1 MHYLVRLI
9 VEAPDAA
16 EARDV
21 AESTMEDLVEWREF
35 DWFTVTKE
43 DSRWEECWQPMKMST
58 KKAQD
63 LVKDAMRGQFDEFKQ
78 TLATIRLMLES
89 HSDEQIYNEEFGQVH
104 GHYLSRYQFS
114 KASGYHGNA
123 CQLFGPGGDSIIS
136 QKELEYYLRDTKN
149 LWLVQ
154 VDAHN

>member
-21 AESTMEDLVEWREF
+21 AEATMDDLVEWHEF
-35 DWFTVTKE
+35 DWYSYTAE
-43 DSRWEECWQPMKMST
+43 ESRWEDCWQPMKLRT
-58 KKAQD
+58 KKSQASA
-63 LVKDAMRGQFDEFKQ
+63 VAAMEGQFDEFKQ
-78 TLATIRLMLES
+78 TMETVRLMLANY
-89 HSDEQIYNEEFGQVH
+89 SDEQIYNEEFERVD

-114 KASGYHGNA
+114 KASGYHGNT
-123 CQLFGPGGDSIIS
+123 CQLFGPGGESVIS
-136 QKELEYYLRDTKN
+136 EKGLEYYLKKPKN